1 MTDALLAAIQTDRA
15 WLDRFT
21 RREYGKAFKAYKEQ
35 FAPAYLEAVRA
46 REEDPDALGALA
58 EELLDGLEAGWRR
71 RHFWNRGAVKVNE
84 KQMLVDFLSP
94 MLLDLEEPGCEQLA
108 ERLRQGWEA
117 RWPRDAYRTA
127 TYAQL
132 QNGFRNSILG
142 IDLANKH
149 MDPER
154 DR

>member
-1 MTDALLAAIQTDRA
+1 MTDVLLTAIQTGRT

-21 RREYGKAFKAYKEQ
+21 RREFGKAFKAYTEQ
-35 FAPAYLEAVRA
+35 FAPLYLEAVRTSGG
-46 REEDPDALGALA
+46 DPGALRALA
-58 EELLDGLEAGWRR
+58 EDILDGLEAGWRR
-71 RHFWNRGAVKVNE
+71 QHFWNRSAVKVNE
-84 KQMLVDFLSP
+84 KQMLVEYLSP
-94 MLLDLEEPGCEQLA
+94 MLLRLEEPGCGQLA
-108 ERLRQGWEA
+108 ELLCRGWEA
-117 RWPRDAYRTA
+117 RWPRDAYRVA
-127 TYAQL
+127 AFEQL